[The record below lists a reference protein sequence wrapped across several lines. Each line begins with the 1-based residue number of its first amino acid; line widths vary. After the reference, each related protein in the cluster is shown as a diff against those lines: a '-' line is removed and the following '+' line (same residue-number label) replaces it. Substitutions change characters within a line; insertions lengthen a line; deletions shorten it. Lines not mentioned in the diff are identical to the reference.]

1 MKPGIIMPT
10 LGLNEID
17 PQQRTRVTKAMGGL
31 DDQQI
36 ADIVAYLSSLK

>member
-1 MKPGIIMPT
+1 MMT
-10 LGLNEID
+10 LGLNEYD
-17 PQQRTRVTKAMGGL
+17 PQLKTQVTKAMGGL

>member
-1 MKPGIIMPT
+1 MDPVQKRII
-10 LGLNEID
+10 D
-17 PQQRTRVTKAMGGL
+17 KASGGL